1 MSTGHIQKR
10 ILRAGLFVAIAHL
23 LFRLAGLIQA
33 KVMGHYLP
41 QETFDVVFTFAFTNC
56 LFMVFLIGEE
66 LLASTFL
73 PVFMSERDKKS
84 ESSAWVFANT
94 ILTLQFIILLVITA
108 IFLIA
113 PDMVVKVLTSWRAD
127 SSPEKY
133 ALAVKSVR
141 TMAPV
146 LIGLSLGSTTYAL
159 LNGHKRFFLA
169 ALGDAAWKFAA
180 VGIVLVGV
188 LLSKDGAQML
198 IWGLVAGSVCKVL
211 THLLGLRDKLA
222 NIRPTLAFSHPA
234 VKTLA
239 LLMLPLVVG
248 VLVTKVRDVFN
259 NVHVLS
265 TLETSGLMQAN
276 DIGRKLQSTL
286 AHLVPVALAIAVF
299 PFLCELVD
307 SKDQH
312 KMGEL
317 VTRFGRMMLAV
328 FAPFALFV
336 AILAVPLTSL
346 IFKGGHFGDEAVQR
360 TAVSLACYTFV
371 LPAAAIEPLMTKAFL
386 ANRRTVSVTVIGVI
400 FSLMSIGITW
410 LGLKI
415 YWGIPWL
422 GLEAYGGNELLLL
435 AFIAGGFTLTRIL
448 KCVALVEILKR
459 KTPVFP
465 FIETTL
471 FLARVVI
478 AAGLAGGA
486 AWLLLHQ
493 IVAIQVLSGRIGDIV
508 KLGACAAAFAGI
520 YFVGAY
526 ILHIREIRELFDLVL
541 SKVRKR
547 KA

>member
-1 MSTGHIQKR
+1 MIAGHIQKR

-56 LFMVFLIGEE
+56 LFMVFLVGEE

-73 PVFMSERDKKS
+73 PVFMSERDKNA

-94 ILTLQFIILLVITA
+94 ILTLQFIILLVVTA
-108 IFLIA
+108 VFLLM
-113 PDMVVKVLTSWRAD
+113 PDMVVKALTSWRVDA
-127 SSPEKY
+127 SPEKY

-146 LIGLSLGSTTYAL
+146 LLGLSLGSTTYAL
-159 LNGHKRFFLA
+159 LNGYKRFFLA

-180 VGIVLVGV
+180 VGVVLVGV

-211 THLLGLRDKLA
+211 THLLGLRDKLS
-222 NIRPTLAFSHPA
+222 NIRPRLAFSHPA

-248 VLVTKVRDVFN
+248 VLVTKGRDVFN
-259 NVHVLS
+259 NVYVLS

-307 SKDQH
+307 NKDQR

-336 AILAVPLTSL
+336 AVMAVPLTSF
-346 IFKGGHFGDEAVQR
+346 IFKGGHFGEEAVQR

-386 ANRRTVSVTVIGVI
+386 ASRRTVSVTVIGVV
-400 FSLMSIGITW
+400 FSLMSIGISW
-410 LGLKI
+410 LGLKT
-415 YWGIPWL
+415 
-422 GLEAYGGNELLLL
+422 YGGNELLLL

-448 KCVALVEILKR
+448 KCVALVESLKR

-465 FIETTL
+465 FVETSL
-471 FLARVVI
+471 FLARVVV

-486 AWLLLHQ
+486 AWLLLRQMAALQ
-493 IVAIQVLSGRIGDIV
+493 IAPGRIGDMLQLGVCAIV
-508 KLGACAAAFAGI
+508 FTGVYFAG
-520 YFVGAY
+520 AY
-526 ILHIREIRELFDLVL
+526 VLRIREIRELFDLVL

-547 KA
+547 KV

>member
-10 ILRAGLFVAIAHL
+10 ILRAGIFVAVAHL

-66 LLASTFL
+66 LLAATFL

-94 ILTLQFIILLVITA
+94 ILTIQFIILLVVA
-108 IFLIA
+108 AVFLIA
-113 PDMVVKVLTSWRAD
+113 PEMMVKLLSRWRAD
-127 SSPEKY
+127 TSPEKY

-159 LNGHKRFFLA
+159 LNGYKRFFLA
-169 ALGDAAWKFAA
+169 ALGDAAWKLAA

-188 LLSKDGAQML
+188 LFTKDGAQLL

-211 THLLGLRDKLA
+211 THLLGLRDKLS
-222 NIRPTLAFSHPA
+222 NIRPRLAFSHPA

-239 LLMLPLVVG
+239 LLMLPLVAG

-286 AHLVPVALAIAVF
+286 AFLVPVALSIAVF
-299 PFLCELVD
+299 PFLCESAD
-307 SKDQH
+307 SQDKR
-312 KMGEL
+312 KMGDL
-317 VTRFGRMMLAV
+317 VTRFGRMMLTV

-336 AILAVPLTSL
+336 AILSVPLTSL
-346 IFKGGHFGDEAVQR
+346 IFKGGHFDDEAVRR

-371 LPAAAIEPLMTKAFL
+371 LPAAAIEPLMTKAFF
-386 ANRRTVSVTVIGVI
+386 ASRRMVSVTVIGVV
-400 FSLMSIGITW
+400 FSLMSVGISW
-410 LGLKI
+410 LGLKV
-415 YWGIPWL
+415 
-422 GLEAYGGNELLLL
+422 YGGNELLLL
-435 AFIAGGFTLTRIL
+435 AFIAGGFALTRIF
-448 KCVALVEILKR
+448 KCIALVEILKR

-465 FIETTL
+465 FVETSL
-471 FLARVVI
+471 FLVRVVI

-486 AWLLLHQ
+486 AWLLLRHISGLQ
-493 IVAIQVLSGRIGDIV
+493 ILSGRIGDMA
-508 KLGACAAAFAGI
+508 KLGVCAAAFAGI

-526 ILHIREIRELFDLVL
+526 LLRIREIRELFDLIL